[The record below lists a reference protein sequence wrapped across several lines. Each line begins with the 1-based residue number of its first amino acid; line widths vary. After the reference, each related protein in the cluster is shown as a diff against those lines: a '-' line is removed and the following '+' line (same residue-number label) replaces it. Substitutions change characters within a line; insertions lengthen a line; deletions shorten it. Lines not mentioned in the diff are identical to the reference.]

1 MQTLELF
8 RQLFE
13 FNNWANGL
21 ILTSLQ
27 KSPKPSEPAVKA
39 FAHLLLAEKV
49 WLQRV
54 LEGVDNT
61 GFDFWSGKNVVF
73 CELLFEENKKSLGQ
87 FFSGLTEERLDNV
100 TTYKNSRGEPHSN
113 TIREVLTHLFFHS
126 GHHRGQI
133 LNHIRAGGEE
143 PPYVDFIGFLRQK
156 V

>member
-1 MQTLELF
+1 MQTLEHY

-13 FNNWANGL
+13 FNTWANGL
-21 ILTSLQ
+21 ILASLQ
-27 KSPKPSEPAVKA
+27 RSPKPSEPAVRA

-49 WLQRV
+49 WLQRI

-73 CELLFEENKKSLGQ
+73 CELLFTENRKSLGQ
-87 FFSGLTEERLDNV
+87 FVAGLTEEKLEDI
-100 TTYKNSRGEPHSN
+100 TTYKNSRGEEYSN

-133 LNHIRAGGEE
+133 LTYIRAGGEE
-143 PPYVDFIGFLRQK
+143 APYVDFIGFLRQN
-156 V
+156 